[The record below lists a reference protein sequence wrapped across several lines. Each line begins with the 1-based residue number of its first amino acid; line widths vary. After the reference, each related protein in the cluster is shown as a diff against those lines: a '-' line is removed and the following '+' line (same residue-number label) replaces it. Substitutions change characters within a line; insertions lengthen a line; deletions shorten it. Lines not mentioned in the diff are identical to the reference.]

1 MPQNLLDALVVIFV
15 RQLPITL
22 VISGIFTLYYILN
35 WKQILAK
42 YERQYGSKKTAK
54 PIRHSHDP
62 QIARLQKELAML
74 LHGDRN
80 QAHRIVSNLRKAH
93 PRKPARWLYEK
104 AILDLE
110 RDRRA

>member
-1 MPQNLLDALVVIFV
+1 MPQNFTDSLTSNLIRSIPMAATIA
-15 RQLPITL
+15 
-22 VISGIFTLYYILN
+22 GIYAIYYILN

-42 YERQYGSKKTAK
+42 YERQYGSKTTAK
-54 PIRHSHDP
+54 PVGRSHDP

-80 QAHRIVSNLRKAH
+80 QAHRIVSNLRKAY
-93 PRKPARWLYEK
+93 PRKPARWIYEK